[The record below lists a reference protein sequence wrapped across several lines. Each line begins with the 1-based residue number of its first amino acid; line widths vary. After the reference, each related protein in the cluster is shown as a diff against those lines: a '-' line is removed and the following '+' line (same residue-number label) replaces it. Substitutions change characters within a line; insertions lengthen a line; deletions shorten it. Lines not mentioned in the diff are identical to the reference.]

1 MPLHGFITGI
11 TRSRR
16 HSDHHSSGCYTDW
29 VIDRFEAVSAPDA
42 RPPLIVPLT
51 ATFKPGSIKPDEV
64 LREFERFHAR
74 LCSLLIKNHDRP
86 SKRPLLPFAL
96 AWRDDPRTRPDKYRS
111 RPASHAT
118 FFSHP
123 SVAPHVHGV
132 LVIHP
137 QLVDKFLSVADDLG
151 ATWRGIASF
160 VGSSCDRPVRRNGTL
175 QLELECGQRISD
187 GLIAGAADGEIARA
201 ELDRWLGYSSKLASR
216 WDAGDCDLFT
226 VLPTAA

>member
-64 LREFERFHAR
+64 LCEFERFHAR

-175 QLELECGQRISD
+175 QLELECGKRISD
-187 GLIAGAADGEIARA
+187 GLITGAADGENARA

-216 WDAGDCDLFT
+216 WDAGDWDLFT